1 MRRRLF
7 FIGGIAIFALTCVL
21 TYRLELPQL
30 RTKPA
35 RLVSVLNVT
44 SHNGAVTAN
53 TTTDTIVS
61 VLITRYAYGRDS
73 SDARRR
79 VEQVVITDTLVAGNW
94 TLNAEIPAANQPIG
108 AVFDID
114 APRTVNLNLTT
125 TNGKI
130 TVNGFEA
137 DVTVN
142 TTNSPVVFT
151 GTKGDGTITTTNG
164 KVTVQ
169 VHSGAMAVQTS
180 NGEIECDIAELPA
193 TRAVQLTTTN
203 GKVTLRLPPDVSALV
218 TATTT
223 NGTVVVTGYQVQY
236 LEQSRSRIRAK
247 IGSGASTININTT
260 NGDILIQSRY

>member
-1 MRRRLF
+1 MRHRLF

-30 RTKPA
+30 HTKPA

-53 TTTDTIVS
+53 TTADTVVA

-79 VEQVVITDTLVAGNW
+79 VEQVVITDTLIGGNW
-94 TLNAEIPAANQPIG
+94 TLNAEIPPATQPIG

-114 APRTVNLNLTT
+114 APRAVNLNITT
-125 TNGKI
+125 SNGKI

-137 DVTVN
+137 DVTVV
-142 TTNSPVVFT
+142 TSNSPVIFT

-169 VHSGAMAVQTS
+169 VHSGAMAIQTS
-180 NGEIECDIAELPA
+180 NGEIDCDIAYLPA
-193 TRAVQLTTTN
+193 TKPVQLTTSN
-203 GKVTLRLPPDVSALV
+203 GKVTLRLPPDVSATI

-247 IGSGASTININTT
+247 IGSGASTIKINTT

>member
-1 MRRRLF
+1 MRHRLF
-7 FIGGIAIFALTCVL
+7 LTGGIAIFALTCVL

-30 RTKPA
+30 HTKPA

-53 TTTDTIVS
+53 TTTDTVIS

-73 SDARRR
+73 GDARRR
-79 VEQVVITDTLVAGNW
+79 VEQVVITDTLIGGNW
-94 TLNAEIPAANQPIG
+94 TLNAEIPPATQPIG
-108 AVFDID
+108 AVFDIQ
-114 APRTVNLNLTT
+114 APLTVDLNLTT
-125 TNGKI
+125 SNGKI

-137 DVTVN
+137 DVTAN
-142 TTNSPVVFT
+142 TTNSPVIFT

-169 VHSGAMAVQTS
+169 VHSGAMTIQTS
-180 NGEIECDIAELPA
+180 NGEIDCDIVYLPA
-193 TRAVQLTTTN
+193 TRSVQLRTSN
-203 GKVTLRLPPDVSALV
+203 GKVTLRLPPDVSATI

-247 IGSGASTININTT
+247 IGSGASPININTT